1 MRPCE
6 GTHRLGRYRAFD
18 HDVGEVLQQR
28 AANRV
33 VDDHGS
39 KPKGRTPGCQRPCLE
54 SLEEAGL
61 DVDDVVVETK
71 VKRFRVVAE
80 AEKVADYPEAAVGA
94 GQLLYLAAWIGR
106 GELAQIASIAFVAAV
121 VPQLPF
127 GNFPAAEDVVSKE
140 TEVTFP
146 TGRRDDNQLHSTS
159 SEH

>member
-61 DVDDVVVETK
+61 DVDDVIVETK

-146 TGRRDDNQLHSTS
+146 TGRRDDNQLHSIS

>member
-39 KPKGRTPGCQRPCLE
+39 KPEGRTPGRQRSCLE

-71 VKRFRVVAE
+71 VKRFRIVAE
-80 AEKVADYPEAAVGA
+80 PEKVADYPEAAIGA
-94 GQLLYLAAWIGR
+94 GQLLYLAARIGR
-106 GELAQIASIAFVAAV
+106 GEFAQIAPVAFVAAI

-127 GNFPAAEDVVSKE
+127 GDVPAAEDIVSKKAQI
-140 TEVTFP
+140 TLP
-146 TGRRDDNQLHSTS
+146 AGRRDDHQLHSTIL
-159 SEH
+159 